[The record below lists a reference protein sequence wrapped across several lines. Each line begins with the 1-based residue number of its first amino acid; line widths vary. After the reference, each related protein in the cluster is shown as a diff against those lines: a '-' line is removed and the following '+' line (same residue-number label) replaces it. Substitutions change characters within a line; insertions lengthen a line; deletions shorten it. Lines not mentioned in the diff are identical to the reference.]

1 MHNSHYYYCYYFA
14 VAAALNLISEKFAEE
29 FYLSSNFPP
38 INFLSSLLDKKMTEI
53 FAFNQLEGK
62 MRRGKFL
69 EEGRK
74 MENSLR
80 IMAAKNYYY

>member
-1 MHNSHYYYCYYFA
+1 
-14 VAAALNLISEKFAEE
+14 
-29 FYLSSNFPP
+29 
-38 INFLSSLLDKKMTEI
+38 MTEI

-62 MRRGKFL
+62 RWEENL

-80 IMAAKNYYY
+80 IMAAKIIINAIKKVSLWGIMGFESRKLVEFCIPKITTRTPS